1 MKDEQTTKIKAN
13 EAQALSSPHS
23 KTTPNEQKKEK
34 TEEYVVK
41 KDTTKKEVLCKHRH
55 RHTCIRVRKR
65 PCCTNS
71 SDSSIVIKKAAHRG
85 K

>member
-1 MKDEQTTKIKAN
+1 MKRKHFLLLRILKQRLTNKK
-13 EAQALSSPHS
+13 
-23 KTTPNEQKKEK
+23 KKEK

-55 RHTCIRVRKR
+55 RHTCMRVRKR

-71 SDSSIVIKKAAHRG
+71 SDSSIVIKKVAHRG